1 MFSNLRWIY
10 VHPLAAR
17 RPTPTSAQ
25 AAAPDPAAS
34 SVAQPTR
41 PQRPS
46 ATGITVELL
55 KTRGL
60 AGLYKGAGAT
70 LMRLTYY
77 ASIPT
82 RKNDFIKSM
91 QGCVSKLEPITNP
104 S

>member
-1 MFSNLRWIY
+1 M
-10 VHPLAAR
+10 
-17 RPTPTSAQ
+17 PTPAQ

-34 SVAQPTR
+34 FVAQPAR

-70 LMRLTYY
+70 LMRLTHTTTC
-77 ASIPT
+77 IPT
-82 RKNDFIKSM
+82 RYNDYY
-91 QGCVSKLEPITNP
+91 
-104 S
+104 